1 MTVNVLSPIMDDA
14 ILGHYFATF
23 AITSISGVILY
34 KYAKFLSLGY
44 SLRLY
49 TWETLIVRL
58 NYSLCHSELSMQLLI
73 HIIYLH
79 ALGLVDVNLFKKTS
93 IVS

>member
-49 TWETLIVRL
+49 T
-58 NYSLCHSELSMQLLI
+58 
-73 HIIYLH
+73 
-79 ALGLVDVNLFKKTS
+79 
-93 IVS
+93 